1 MEGGRRHLESPRFF
15 SFSFSLK
22 GAELA
27 AGTRDGAAVH
37 SYGLAQVCSFLRLLL
52 GIHREQVVL

>member
-1 MEGGRRHLESPRFF
+1 MEGGRRHLESPHFF
-15 SFSFSLK
+15 FSFSLK